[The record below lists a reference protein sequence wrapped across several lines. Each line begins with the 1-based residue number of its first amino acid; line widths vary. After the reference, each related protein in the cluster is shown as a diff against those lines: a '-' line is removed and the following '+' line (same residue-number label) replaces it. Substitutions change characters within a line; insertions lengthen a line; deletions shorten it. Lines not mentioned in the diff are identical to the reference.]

1 MGTKAIKVAPEL
13 QLEIEQFYY
22 HEAELL
28 DDHRYPEWLDL
39 FSDDSRYWMPTRMNR
54 LLREHDKEASAEGEL
69 ALYPIPACKPDRA
82 KPVSVWL
89 FCLPA
94 TM

>member
-28 DDHRYPEWLDL
+28 DFRRTIGGPH
-39 FSDDSRYWMPTRMNR
+39 
-54 LLREHDKEASAEGEL
+54 
-69 ALYPIPACKPDRA
+69 LYK
-82 KPVSVWL
+82 
-89 FCLPA
+89 
-94 TM
+94 